1 MNRLS
6 KIKIFLGLVYL
17 AVVTSVVIAFFYFG
31 ANTFLSPSY
40 LIENKRYIFELRD
53 QNLLLISSIYFIFSI
68 IWVFLM
74 GFGTPLV
81 IFAGFAFGTVLGS
94 FLSIFSFTIGATL
107 LYCFANHYFKD
118 LVEKYLG
125 NKYSKLKNNI
135 NENELSYFFSLRVVP
150 GIPFPIKNLLPVL
163 FNMRKEFLFA
173 TLFGEAVPIIIS
185 ISIFSGISSAFQSDK
200 DFNLNLLFNPEIF
213 FPLLALAIMSL
224 VANYIKK
231 NTLIKKMRFI
241 TFKKNNEIRAG
252 LEIINKGIIDI
263 NKVNENLPTDLN
275 NIIKNYHLIKD
286 QIEKINKH
294 QNIHYSMNEIDLL
307 SPIPVPVRDIICV
320 GKNYA
325 EHAKEV
331 QKSSFSTL
339 QGKIQVP
346 EEPIIFNKATTS
358 VIGPNDKIEL
368 VNDRTNTTDYEGELG
383 VIIGKRAK
391 NIKYSNATDVIFGYT
406 IINDVTARKL
416 QNNHKQWFIGKSPDT
431 YCPIGPSI
439 VTKDEIKIIEDIK
452 IQTFINGEIRQTGIV
467 KDMIFNIP
475 TIIETLTKSMTLV
488 EGDIIATGTP
498 SGVGIGFDP
507 PKFLKSGDK
516 VKISIDPIGILE
528 NDVI

>member
-1 MNRLS
+1 
-6 KIKIFLGLVYL
+6 
-17 AVVTSVVIAFFYFG
+17 
-31 ANTFLSPSY
+31 
-40 LIENKRYIFELRD
+40 
-53 QNLLLISSIYFIFSI
+53 
-68 IWVFLM
+68 
-74 GFGTPLV
+74 
-81 IFAGFAFGTVLGS
+81 
-94 FLSIFSFTIGATL
+94 
-107 LYCFANHYFKD
+107 
-118 LVEKYLG
+118 
-125 NKYSKLKNNI
+125 
-135 NENELSYFFSLRVVP
+135 
-150 GIPFPIKNLLPVL
+150 
-163 FNMRKEFLFA
+163 
-173 TLFGEAVPIIIS
+173 
-185 ISIFSGISSAFQSDK
+185 
-200 DFNLNLLFNPEIF
+200 
-213 FPLLALAIMSL
+213 
-224 VANYIKK
+224 
-231 NTLIKKMRFI
+231 MRFI

-252 LEIINKGIIDI
+252 LEILNKGIIDI
-263 NKVNENLPTDLN
+263 NKVDENLPTELN
-275 NIIKNYHLIKD
+275 NIIRNYHLIKD
-286 QIEKINKH
+286 EIKKINKDH
-294 QNIHYSMNEIDLL
+294 NIHYSMNEIDLL

-339 QGKIQVP
+339 QGKMQVP

-383 VIIGKRAK
+383 VIIGKRTK

-431 YCPIGPSI
+431 YCPIGPCI

-452 IQTFINGEIRQTGIV
+452 IQTFINGENRQTGIV

-475 TIIETLTKSMTLV
+475 TIIETLAKSMTLV

>member
-1 MNRLS
+1 
-6 KIKIFLGLVYL
+6 
-17 AVVTSVVIAFFYFG
+17 
-31 ANTFLSPSY
+31 
-40 LIENKRYIFELRD
+40 
-53 QNLLLISSIYFIFSI
+53 
-68 IWVFLM
+68 
-74 GFGTPLV
+74 
-81 IFAGFAFGTVLGS
+81 
-94 FLSIFSFTIGATL
+94 
-107 LYCFANHYFKD
+107 
-118 LVEKYLG
+118 
-125 NKYSKLKNNI
+125 
-135 NENELSYFFSLRVVP
+135 
-150 GIPFPIKNLLPVL
+150 
-163 FNMRKEFLFA
+163 
-173 TLFGEAVPIIIS
+173 
-185 ISIFSGISSAFQSDK
+185 
-200 DFNLNLLFNPEIF
+200 
-213 FPLLALAIMSL
+213 
-224 VANYIKK
+224 
-231 NTLIKKMRFI
+231 MRFI

-252 LEIINKGIIDI
+252 LEILNKGIIDI
-263 NKVNENLPTDLN
+263 NKVDKNLPNDLN
-275 NIIKNYHLIKD
+275 NIIKNYSMIKD
-286 QIEKINKH
+286 QIQNIYKS
-294 QNIHYSMNEIDLL
+294 QNIHYSMNEVDLL

-339 QGKIQVP
+339 QGKMQVP
-346 EEPIIFNKATTS
+346 KEPIIFNKATTS

-383 VIIGKRAK
+383 VIIGKRTK
-391 NIKYSNATDVIFGYT
+391 NIKYSNATDAIFGYT

-416 QNNHKQWFIGKSPDT
+416 QNNHKQWFVGKSPDT

-439 VTKDEIKIIEDIK
+439 VTKDEIKTIEDIK
-452 IQTFINGEIRQTGIV
+452 IQTFVNGEIRQTGIV

-475 TIIETLTKSMTLV
+475 TIIKTLAKSMTLI

>member
-1 MNRLS
+1 
-6 KIKIFLGLVYL
+6 
-17 AVVTSVVIAFFYFG
+17 
-31 ANTFLSPSY
+31 
-40 LIENKRYIFELRD
+40 
-53 QNLLLISSIYFIFSI
+53 
-68 IWVFLM
+68 
-74 GFGTPLV
+74 
-81 IFAGFAFGTVLGS
+81 
-94 FLSIFSFTIGATL
+94 
-107 LYCFANHYFKD
+107 
-118 LVEKYLG
+118 
-125 NKYSKLKNNI
+125 
-135 NENELSYFFSLRVVP
+135 
-150 GIPFPIKNLLPVL
+150 
-163 FNMRKEFLFA
+163 
-173 TLFGEAVPIIIS
+173 
-185 ISIFSGISSAFQSDK
+185 
-200 DFNLNLLFNPEIF
+200 
-213 FPLLALAIMSL
+213 
-224 VANYIKK
+224 
-231 NTLIKKMRFI
+231 MRFV

-252 LEIINKGIIDI
+252 LEILNKGIIDI
-263 NKVNENLPTDLN
+263 NKVDKNLPNDLN
-275 NIIKNYHLIKD
+275 NIIKNYSMIKD
-286 QIEKINKH
+286 QIQNIYKS
-294 QNIHYSMNEIDLL
+294 QNIHYSMNEVDLL

-331 QKSSFSTL
+331 QKSSFSTS
-339 QGKIQVP
+339 QGKMQVP
-346 EEPIIFNKATTS
+346 KEPIIFNKATTS

-383 VIIGKRAK
+383 VIIGKRTK

-475 TIIETLTKSMTLV
+475 TIIETLAKSMTLV

>member
-1 MNRLS
+1 
-6 KIKIFLGLVYL
+6 
-17 AVVTSVVIAFFYFG
+17 
-31 ANTFLSPSY
+31 
-40 LIENKRYIFELRD
+40 
-53 QNLLLISSIYFIFSI
+53 
-68 IWVFLM
+68 
-74 GFGTPLV
+74 
-81 IFAGFAFGTVLGS
+81 
-94 FLSIFSFTIGATL
+94 
-107 LYCFANHYFKD
+107 
-118 LVEKYLG
+118 
-125 NKYSKLKNNI
+125 
-135 NENELSYFFSLRVVP
+135 
-150 GIPFPIKNLLPVL
+150 
-163 FNMRKEFLFA
+163 
-173 TLFGEAVPIIIS
+173 
-185 ISIFSGISSAFQSDK
+185 
-200 DFNLNLLFNPEIF
+200 
-213 FPLLALAIMSL
+213 
-224 VANYIKK
+224 
-231 NTLIKKMRFI
+231 MRFV

-252 LEIINKGIIDI
+252 LEILNKGIIDI
-263 NKVNENLPTDLN
+263 NKVDKNLPNDLN
-275 NIIKNYHLIKD
+275 NIIKNYSMIKD
-286 QIEKINKH
+286 QIQNIYKS
-294 QNIHYSMNEIDLL
+294 QNIHYSMNEVDLL

-339 QGKIQVP
+339 KGKVQVP

-383 VIIGKRAK
+383 VIIGKRTK

-431 YCPIGPSI
+431 YCPMGPCI

-452 IQTFINGEIRQTGIV
+452 IQTFINGENRQTGIV

-475 TIIETLTKSMTLV
+475 TIIETLAKSMTLV

>member
-1 MNRLS
+1 
-6 KIKIFLGLVYL
+6 
-17 AVVTSVVIAFFYFG
+17 
-31 ANTFLSPSY
+31 
-40 LIENKRYIFELRD
+40 
-53 QNLLLISSIYFIFSI
+53 
-68 IWVFLM
+68 
-74 GFGTPLV
+74 
-81 IFAGFAFGTVLGS
+81 
-94 FLSIFSFTIGATL
+94 
-107 LYCFANHYFKD
+107 
-118 LVEKYLG
+118 
-125 NKYSKLKNNI
+125 
-135 NENELSYFFSLRVVP
+135 
-150 GIPFPIKNLLPVL
+150 
-163 FNMRKEFLFA
+163 
-173 TLFGEAVPIIIS
+173 
-185 ISIFSGISSAFQSDK
+185 
-200 DFNLNLLFNPEIF
+200 
-213 FPLLALAIMSL
+213 
-224 VANYIKK
+224 
-231 NTLIKKMRFI
+231 MRFV

-252 LEIINKGIIDI
+252 LEILNKGIIDI
-263 NKVNENLPTDLN
+263 NKVDKNLPTDLN
-275 NIIKNYHLIKD
+275 NIIKNYPMIKD
-286 QIEKINKH
+286 QIQNIYKS
-294 QNIHYSMNEIDLL
+294 QNIHYSMNEVDLL

-339 QGKIQVP
+339 QGKVQVP

-383 VIIGKRAK
+383 VIIGKRTK

-431 YCPIGPSI
+431 YCPMGPCI

-475 TIIETLTKSMTLV
+475 TIIETLAKSMTLV

>member
-1 MNRLS
+1 
-6 KIKIFLGLVYL
+6 
-17 AVVTSVVIAFFYFG
+17 
-31 ANTFLSPSY
+31 
-40 LIENKRYIFELRD
+40 
-53 QNLLLISSIYFIFSI
+53 
-68 IWVFLM
+68 
-74 GFGTPLV
+74 
-81 IFAGFAFGTVLGS
+81 
-94 FLSIFSFTIGATL
+94 
-107 LYCFANHYFKD
+107 
-118 LVEKYLG
+118 
-125 NKYSKLKNNI
+125 
-135 NENELSYFFSLRVVP
+135 
-150 GIPFPIKNLLPVL
+150 
-163 FNMRKEFLFA
+163 
-173 TLFGEAVPIIIS
+173 
-185 ISIFSGISSAFQSDK
+185 
-200 DFNLNLLFNPEIF
+200 
-213 FPLLALAIMSL
+213 
-224 VANYIKK
+224 
-231 NTLIKKMRFI
+231 MRFV

-252 LEIINKGIIDI
+252 LEILNKGIIDI
-263 NKVNENLPTDLN
+263 NKVDKNLPNDLN
-275 NIIKNYHLIKD
+275 NIIKNYSMIKD
-286 QIEKINKH
+286 QIQNIYKS
-294 QNIHYSMNEIDLL
+294 QNIHYSMNEVDLL

-339 QGKIQVP
+339 QGKMQVP
-346 EEPIIFNKATTS
+346 KEPIIFNKATTS

-383 VIIGKRAK
+383 VIIGKRTK

-452 IQTFINGEIRQTGIV
+452 IQTFINGEIRQSGIV

-475 TIIETLTKSMTLV
+475 TIIETLAKSMTLV

>member
-1 MNRLS
+1 
-6 KIKIFLGLVYL
+6 
-17 AVVTSVVIAFFYFG
+17 
-31 ANTFLSPSY
+31 
-40 LIENKRYIFELRD
+40 
-53 QNLLLISSIYFIFSI
+53 
-68 IWVFLM
+68 
-74 GFGTPLV
+74 
-81 IFAGFAFGTVLGS
+81 
-94 FLSIFSFTIGATL
+94 
-107 LYCFANHYFKD
+107 
-118 LVEKYLG
+118 
-125 NKYSKLKNNI
+125 
-135 NENELSYFFSLRVVP
+135 
-150 GIPFPIKNLLPVL
+150 
-163 FNMRKEFLFA
+163 
-173 TLFGEAVPIIIS
+173 
-185 ISIFSGISSAFQSDK
+185 
-200 DFNLNLLFNPEIF
+200 
-213 FPLLALAIMSL
+213 
-224 VANYIKK
+224 
-231 NTLIKKMRFI
+231 MRFI

-252 LEIINKGIIDI
+252 LEILNKGIIDI
-263 NKVNENLPTDLN
+263 NKVDENLPTELN
-275 NIIKNYHLIKD
+275 NIIRNYHLIKD
-286 QIEKINKH
+286 EIKKINKDH
-294 QNIHYSMNEIDLL
+294 NIHYSMNEIDLL

-339 QGKIQVP
+339 KGKVQVP

-383 VIIGKRAK
+383 VIIGKRTK

-431 YCPIGPSI
+431 YCPIGPCI

-452 IQTFINGEIRQTGIV
+452 IQTFINGENRQTGIV

-475 TIIETLTKSMTLV
+475 TIIETLAKSMTLV

>member
-1 MNRLS
+1 
-6 KIKIFLGLVYL
+6 
-17 AVVTSVVIAFFYFG
+17 
-31 ANTFLSPSY
+31 
-40 LIENKRYIFELRD
+40 
-53 QNLLLISSIYFIFSI
+53 
-68 IWVFLM
+68 
-74 GFGTPLV
+74 
-81 IFAGFAFGTVLGS
+81 
-94 FLSIFSFTIGATL
+94 
-107 LYCFANHYFKD
+107 
-118 LVEKYLG
+118 
-125 NKYSKLKNNI
+125 
-135 NENELSYFFSLRVVP
+135 
-150 GIPFPIKNLLPVL
+150 
-163 FNMRKEFLFA
+163 
-173 TLFGEAVPIIIS
+173 
-185 ISIFSGISSAFQSDK
+185 
-200 DFNLNLLFNPEIF
+200 
-213 FPLLALAIMSL
+213 
-224 VANYIKK
+224 
-231 NTLIKKMRFI
+231 MRFV
-241 TFKKNNEIRAG
+241 TFKKKNEIRTG
-252 LEIINKGIIDI
+252 LEILNKGIIDI
-263 NKVNENLPTDLN
+263 NKVDKNLPTDLN
-275 NIIKNYHLIKD
+275 NIIKNYPMIKD
-286 QIEKINKH
+286 QIQNIYKS
-294 QNIHYSMNEIDLL
+294 QNIHYFTNEVDLL

-339 QGKIQVP
+339 QGKMQVP
-346 EEPIIFNKATTS
+346 KEPIIFNKATTS

-383 VIIGKRAK
+383 VIIGKRTK
-391 NIKYSNATDVIFGYT
+391 NIKYSNATDAIFGYT

-475 TIIETLTKSMTLV
+475 TIIETLAKSMTLV

>member
-1 MNRLS
+1 
-6 KIKIFLGLVYL
+6 
-17 AVVTSVVIAFFYFG
+17 
-31 ANTFLSPSY
+31 
-40 LIENKRYIFELRD
+40 
-53 QNLLLISSIYFIFSI
+53 
-68 IWVFLM
+68 
-74 GFGTPLV
+74 
-81 IFAGFAFGTVLGS
+81 
-94 FLSIFSFTIGATL
+94 
-107 LYCFANHYFKD
+107 
-118 LVEKYLG
+118 
-125 NKYSKLKNNI
+125 
-135 NENELSYFFSLRVVP
+135 
-150 GIPFPIKNLLPVL
+150 
-163 FNMRKEFLFA
+163 
-173 TLFGEAVPIIIS
+173 
-185 ISIFSGISSAFQSDK
+185 
-200 DFNLNLLFNPEIF
+200 
-213 FPLLALAIMSL
+213 
-224 VANYIKK
+224 
-231 NTLIKKMRFI
+231 MRFV

-252 LEIINKGIIDI
+252 LEILNKGIIDI
-263 NKVNENLPTDLN
+263 NKVDKNLPTDLN
-275 NIIKNYHLIKD
+275 NIIKNYSMIKD
-286 QIEKINKH
+286 QIQNIYKS
-294 QNIHYSMNEIDLL
+294 QNIHYSMNEVDLL

-339 QGKIQVP
+339 KGKVQVP

-383 VIIGKRAK
+383 VIIGKRTK

-431 YCPIGPSI
+431 YCPIGPCI

-452 IQTFINGEIRQTGIV
+452 IQTFINGENRQTGIV

-475 TIIETLTKSMTLV
+475 TIIETLAKSMTLV

>member
-1 MNRLS
+1 
-6 KIKIFLGLVYL
+6 
-17 AVVTSVVIAFFYFG
+17 
-31 ANTFLSPSY
+31 
-40 LIENKRYIFELRD
+40 
-53 QNLLLISSIYFIFSI
+53 
-68 IWVFLM
+68 
-74 GFGTPLV
+74 
-81 IFAGFAFGTVLGS
+81 
-94 FLSIFSFTIGATL
+94 
-107 LYCFANHYFKD
+107 
-118 LVEKYLG
+118 
-125 NKYSKLKNNI
+125 
-135 NENELSYFFSLRVVP
+135 
-150 GIPFPIKNLLPVL
+150 
-163 FNMRKEFLFA
+163 
-173 TLFGEAVPIIIS
+173 
-185 ISIFSGISSAFQSDK
+185 
-200 DFNLNLLFNPEIF
+200 
-213 FPLLALAIMSL
+213 
-224 VANYIKK
+224 
-231 NTLIKKMRFI
+231 MRFI
-241 TFKKNNEIRAG
+241 SFKKNNEIRAG
-252 LEIINKGIIDI
+252 LEILNKGIIDI
-263 NKVNENLPTDLN
+263 NRLDENLPADLN
-275 NIIKNYHLIKD
+275 IIIKNYSMIKD
-286 QIEKINKH
+286 QIQNIYKS
-294 QNIHYSMNEIDLL
+294 QNIHYSMNEVDLL

-339 QGKIQVP
+339 QGKMQVP

-383 VIIGKRAK
+383 VIIGKRTK

-431 YCPIGPSI
+431 YCPIGPCI

-452 IQTFINGEIRQTGIV
+452 IQTFINGEIRQTGII

-475 TIIETLTKSMTLV
+475 TIIETLAKSMTLV

>member
-1 MNRLS
+1 
-6 KIKIFLGLVYL
+6 
-17 AVVTSVVIAFFYFG
+17 
-31 ANTFLSPSY
+31 
-40 LIENKRYIFELRD
+40 
-53 QNLLLISSIYFIFSI
+53 
-68 IWVFLM
+68 
-74 GFGTPLV
+74 
-81 IFAGFAFGTVLGS
+81 
-94 FLSIFSFTIGATL
+94 
-107 LYCFANHYFKD
+107 
-118 LVEKYLG
+118 
-125 NKYSKLKNNI
+125 
-135 NENELSYFFSLRVVP
+135 
-150 GIPFPIKNLLPVL
+150 
-163 FNMRKEFLFA
+163 
-173 TLFGEAVPIIIS
+173 
-185 ISIFSGISSAFQSDK
+185 
-200 DFNLNLLFNPEIF
+200 
-213 FPLLALAIMSL
+213 
-224 VANYIKK
+224 
-231 NTLIKKMRFI
+231 MRFI
-241 TFKKNNEIRAG
+241 SFKKNNEIRAG
-252 LEIINKGIIDI
+252 LEILNKGIIDI
-263 NKVNENLPTDLN
+263 NRLDENLPADLN
-275 NIIKNYHLIKD
+275 IIIKNYSMIKD
-286 QIEKINKH
+286 QIQNIYKS
-294 QNIHYSMNEIDLL
+294 QNIHYSMNEVDLL

-339 QGKIQVP
+339 QGKMQVP

-383 VIIGKRAK
+383 VIIGKRTK

-431 YCPIGPSI
+431 FCPIGPSV

-452 IQTFINGEIRQTGIV
+452 IQTFINGENRQTGIV

-475 TIIETLTKSMTLV
+475 TIIETLAKSMTLV

>member
-1 MNRLS
+1 
-6 KIKIFLGLVYL
+6 
-17 AVVTSVVIAFFYFG
+17 
-31 ANTFLSPSY
+31 
-40 LIENKRYIFELRD
+40 
-53 QNLLLISSIYFIFSI
+53 
-68 IWVFLM
+68 
-74 GFGTPLV
+74 
-81 IFAGFAFGTVLGS
+81 
-94 FLSIFSFTIGATL
+94 
-107 LYCFANHYFKD
+107 
-118 LVEKYLG
+118 
-125 NKYSKLKNNI
+125 
-135 NENELSYFFSLRVVP
+135 
-150 GIPFPIKNLLPVL
+150 
-163 FNMRKEFLFA
+163 
-173 TLFGEAVPIIIS
+173 
-185 ISIFSGISSAFQSDK
+185 
-200 DFNLNLLFNPEIF
+200 
-213 FPLLALAIMSL
+213 
-224 VANYIKK
+224 
-231 NTLIKKMRFI
+231 MRFV

-252 LEIINKGIIDI
+252 LEILNKGIIDI
-263 NKVNENLPTDLN
+263 NKVDKNLPNDLN
-275 NIIKNYHLIKD
+275 NIIKNYSMIKD
-286 QIEKINKH
+286 QIQNIYKS
-294 QNIHYSMNEIDLL
+294 QNIHYSMNEVDLL

-325 EHAKEV
+325 EHAREV

-339 QGKIQVP
+339 QGKMQVP
-346 EEPIIFNKATTS
+346 KEPIIFNKATTS

-383 VIIGKRAK
+383 VIIGKRTK

-475 TIIETLTKSMTLV
+475 TIIETLAKSMTLV

>member
-1 MNRLS
+1 
-6 KIKIFLGLVYL
+6 
-17 AVVTSVVIAFFYFG
+17 
-31 ANTFLSPSY
+31 
-40 LIENKRYIFELRD
+40 
-53 QNLLLISSIYFIFSI
+53 
-68 IWVFLM
+68 
-74 GFGTPLV
+74 
-81 IFAGFAFGTVLGS
+81 
-94 FLSIFSFTIGATL
+94 
-107 LYCFANHYFKD
+107 
-118 LVEKYLG
+118 
-125 NKYSKLKNNI
+125 
-135 NENELSYFFSLRVVP
+135 
-150 GIPFPIKNLLPVL
+150 
-163 FNMRKEFLFA
+163 
-173 TLFGEAVPIIIS
+173 
-185 ISIFSGISSAFQSDK
+185 
-200 DFNLNLLFNPEIF
+200 
-213 FPLLALAIMSL
+213 
-224 VANYIKK
+224 
-231 NTLIKKMRFI
+231 MRFV

-252 LEIINKGIIDI
+252 LEILNKGIIDI
-263 NKVNENLPTDLN
+263 NKVDKNLPNELN
-275 NIIKNYHLIKD
+275 NIIKNYSMIKD
-286 QIEKINKH
+286 QIQNIYKS
-294 QNIHYSMNEIDLL
+294 QNIHYSMNEVDLL

-339 QGKIQVP
+339 QGKMQVP
-346 EEPIIFNKATTS
+346 KEPIIFNKATTS

-383 VIIGKRAK
+383 VIIGKRTK

-475 TIIETLTKSMTLV
+475 TIIETLAKSMTLV

>member
-1 MNRLS
+1 
-6 KIKIFLGLVYL
+6 
-17 AVVTSVVIAFFYFG
+17 
-31 ANTFLSPSY
+31 
-40 LIENKRYIFELRD
+40 
-53 QNLLLISSIYFIFSI
+53 
-68 IWVFLM
+68 
-74 GFGTPLV
+74 
-81 IFAGFAFGTVLGS
+81 
-94 FLSIFSFTIGATL
+94 
-107 LYCFANHYFKD
+107 
-118 LVEKYLG
+118 
-125 NKYSKLKNNI
+125 
-135 NENELSYFFSLRVVP
+135 
-150 GIPFPIKNLLPVL
+150 
-163 FNMRKEFLFA
+163 
-173 TLFGEAVPIIIS
+173 
-185 ISIFSGISSAFQSDK
+185 
-200 DFNLNLLFNPEIF
+200 
-213 FPLLALAIMSL
+213 
-224 VANYIKK
+224 
-231 NTLIKKMRFI
+231 MRFI

-252 LEIINKGIIDI
+252 LEILNKGIIDI
-263 NKVNENLPTDLN
+263 NKVDENLPTELN
-275 NIIKNYHLIKD
+275 NIIRNYHLIKD
-286 QIEKINKH
+286 EIKKINKDH
-294 QNIHYSMNEIDLL
+294 NIHYSMNEIDLL

-339 QGKIQVP
+339 KGKVQVP

-383 VIIGKRAK
+383 VIIGKRTK

-431 YCPIGPSI
+431 YCPMGPCI

-475 TIIETLTKSMTLV
+475 TIIETLAKSMTLV